1 MDDLTWRDPNGD
13 SNQFWTTSKGRSTN
27 NYQKF
32 LEWQRE
38 DSGGGSGNSNDGV
51 MDNYNQLFDKNF
63 QNTTKL
69 MDLTHQFRTKE
80 GATQGQMD
88 AQSFKRLNAELETRK
103 YMQGRGQE
111 LTNWQRDQDQKRAM
125 TSFKN
130 VGR

>member
-1 MDDLTWRDPNGD
+1 MSKPTWTLPSGKTTTDYAEYSRLLKAEQDEIVAKNGG
-13 SNQFWTTSKGRSTN
+13 S
-27 NYQKF
+27 
-32 LEWQRE
+32 
-38 DSGGGSGNSNDGV
+38 SGGSSSNPLIDQYSG
-51 MDNYNQLFDKNF
+51 LFDK
-63 QNTTKL
+63 QLSNTKSL
-69 MDLTHQFRTKE
+69 MGVTHDFRVKE

-125 TSFKN
+125 ASFKN